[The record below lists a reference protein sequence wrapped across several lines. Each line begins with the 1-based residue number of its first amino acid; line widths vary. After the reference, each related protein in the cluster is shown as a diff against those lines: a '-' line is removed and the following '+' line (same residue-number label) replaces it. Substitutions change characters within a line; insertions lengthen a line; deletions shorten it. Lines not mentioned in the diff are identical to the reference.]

1 MKTSNLLLATQ
12 RENPSDA
19 ETISHKLMLKAGLIR
34 QVASG
39 VYNWLPLGVKVLRKV
54 ENIVRREMEN
64 SGAQEILMP
73 MVQPGELWKES
84 GRWQQ
89 YGQELLIFEDRHDRE
104 FCLGPTHEEVITDL
118 CRNEIRSYK
127 QLPVIFYQI
136 QTKFRDEIRP
146 RFGVMRSREFIMK
159 DAYSFDLSEQQMDD
173 SYQSMRDTYVKIFNS
188 LGLDYRIVKA
198 DSGAIGGAD
207 SEEFHVLADSGED
220 LLAFSDKSDYAINA
234 ELLIESKSDQDPGSL
249 EGQDSP
255 DGKGKLKLKR
265 GIEVGHIFK
274 LGRKYSESMKL
285 TIQSEKGNIHP
296 EMGCYGIGISRIVAA
311 AIEQSHDDKG
321 IIWSKEISPYTTA
334 LVEINPK
341 GEENLKNLC
350 TQIYTSLKERGHE
363 VLWDDRD
370 QSAGVK
376 FSDMELIGI
385 PQMIIIGEKSFR
397 ENKVEFKI
405 RGEDKIVSLTP
416 DEVLNK
422 IQ

>member
-1 MKTSNLLLATQ
+1 
-12 RENPSDA
+12 
-19 ETISHKLMLKAGLIR
+19 
-34 QVASG
+34 
-39 VYNWLPLGVKVLRKV
+39 
-54 ENIVRREMEN
+54 
-64 SGAQEILMP
+64 
-73 MVQPGELWKES
+73 
-84 GRWQQ
+84 
-89 YGQELLIFEDRHDRE
+89 
-104 FCLGPTHEEVITDL
+104 
-118 CRNEIRSYK
+118 
-127 QLPVIFYQI
+127 
-136 QTKFRDEIRP
+136 
-146 RFGVMRSREFIMK
+146 
-159 DAYSFDLSEQQMDD
+159 
-173 SYQSMRDTYVKIFNS
+173 
-188 LGLDYRIVKA
+188 
-198 DSGAIGGAD
+198 
-207 SEEFHVLADSGED
+207 
-220 LLAFSDKSDYAINA
+220 
-234 ELLIESKSDQDPGSL
+234 LLIESKSDQDPRSL

-285 TIQSEKGNIHP
+285 TVQSENGNIHP

-397 ENKVEFKI
+397 ENKVEFKM
-405 RGEDKIVSLTP
+405 RGEDKIVSLIP